1 MKQLWRDG
9 NDVEL
14 LINGDAFFPRV
25 FDAIKAAKHEV
36 ILETFIFNID
46 EVGKALQQV
55 LVETAKRGVRVEV
68 TVDDYGSAD
77 LTKDFVAEMAE
88 VGVHLHVFDPTPRL
102 LGVRMNL
109 FRRLHRKIVL
119 IDGELAF
126 VGGINFVSDHLIGYG
141 PKAKQDY
148 ALQVRGPVV
157 DDVRAACQK
166 LLARASSGKVAELR
180 KADIQPQGEAK
191 ALFALR
197 DNFRHKRDIER
208 LYIQA
213 FHMAKERI
221 VVANAYF
228 FPGYRILR
236 SLRKAAGRGVKVT
249 LILQGRPDMPWV
261 TACSRLLYNYLLRDG
276 VVIHEYHQRPLHGKV
291 AVVDD
296 QLTTVG
302 SSNLDPLS
310 LSLNLEANLFVQDER
325 LNQQLFEHLQQL
337 ATDHS
342 QPVDTRV
349 ALGGNWWRLLLAFIG
364 FHFARRFPRIAGWFP
379 AHTPRLETLSD
390 NLHVHIGNARKGPVE
405 NEKDEAVN
413 KQVDDLKEPS

>member
-1 MKQLWRDG
+1 MKQVWRDG
-9 NDVEL
+9 NQVEL
-14 LINGDAFFPRV
+14 LINGDEFFPRV
-25 FDAIKAAKHEV
+25 FNAMKAAKHEV
-36 ILETFIFNID
+36 VLETFIFNID
-46 EVGKALQQV
+46 EVGKTLQEV
-55 LVETAKRGVRVEV
+55 LVETAQRGVRIEV

-77 LTKDFVAEMAE
+77 LTKEFVARMAE
-88 VGVHLHVFDPTPRL
+88 AGVHLHVFDPTPRL

-157 DDVRAACQK
+157 GDIRAACQK
-166 LLARASSGKVAELR
+166 LLTKASSGAVRELIEVELQ
-180 KADIQPQGEAK
+180 AQGEAR

-213 FHMAKERI
+213 FHAAKVRI
-221 VVANAYF
+221 WVANAYF

-236 SLRKAAGRGVKVT
+236 SLRRAARRGVQVT

-261 TACSRLLYNYLLRDG
+261 TTCSRMLYNYLLRDG
-276 VVIHEYHQRPLHGKV
+276 VVIQEYHQRPLHGKV
-291 AVVDD
+291 AIVDD
-296 QLTTVG
+296 EWTTVG

-310 LSLNLEANLFVQDER
+310 LSLNLEANVFVQDR
-325 LNQQLFEHLQQL
+325 TLNQQLYEHLQKL
-337 ATDHS
+337 AS
-342 QPVDTRV
+342 EYSRPVDAKV
-349 ALGGNWWRLLLAFIG
+349 ALGGNWWRLLLAFVG
-364 FHFARRFPRIAGWFP
+364 FHLARRFPRIAGWLP
-379 AHTPRLETLSD
+379 AHSPRIETLSD
-390 NLHVHIGNARKGPVE
+390 NLHVHLGDKHKEEVVE
-405 NEKDEAVN
+405 

>member
-1 MKQLWRDG
+1 MKQMWRDG
-9 NDVEL
+9 NQIDL
-14 LINGDAFFPRV
+14 LINGDEFFPRV

-46 EVGKALQQV
+46 EVGKTLQAV
-55 LVETAKRGVRVEV
+55 LVETAKRGVRIEV

-77 LTKDFVAEMAE
+77 LTKEFVAEMAE
-88 VGVHLHVFDPTPRL
+88 AGVHLHVFDPTPRM

-148 ALQVRGPVV
+148 AVQVRGPVV
-157 DDVRAACQK
+157 GDIRAACQK
-166 LLARASSGKVAELR
+166 LLTRASSGNVTELA
-180 KADIQPQGEAK
+180 KADLQPEGDAK

-208 LYIQA
+208 LYIRA
-213 FHMAKERI
+213 FHSAKDRI
-221 VVANAYF
+221 WVANAYF

-236 SLRKAAGRGVKVT
+236 SLRKAAQRGVQVT

-291 AVVDD
+291 AIVDD
-296 QLTTVG
+296 EWTTVG

-310 LSLNLEANLFVQDER
+310 LSLNLEANVFVQDQA
-325 LNQQLFEHLQQL
+325 LNRQLYEHLQEL
-337 ATDHS
+337 AHEYS
-342 QPVDTRV
+342 QRVDAKV

-379 AHTPRLETLSD
+379 AHTPRLETLSN
-390 NLHVHIGNARKGPVE
+390 NLHAHLGDGQQE
-405 NEKDEAVN
+405 EAVD
-413 KQVDDLKEPS
+413 KQVDNLKEPS

>member
-1 MKQLWRDG
+1 MKQIWRDG
-9 NDVEL
+9 NQVEL
-14 LINGDAFFPRV
+14 LINGDEFFPRV
-25 FDAIKAAKHEV
+25 FDAIKAAKQEV
-36 ILETFIFNID
+36 VLETFIFNID
-46 EVGKALQQV
+46 EVGKTLQAL
-55 LVETAKRGVRVEV
+55 LVETARRGVRVEV

-77 LTKDFVAEMAE
+77 LTKDFVADMAE
-88 VGVHLHVFDPTPRL
+88 AGVHLHVFDPTPRL
-102 LGVRMNL
+102 LGVRMNM

-119 IDGELAF
+119 IDGDVAF

-157 DDVRAACQK
+157 DDIRVACQK
-166 LLARASSGKVAELR
+166 LLARASSGQVAELAR
-180 KADIQPQGEAK
+180 VDAQPQGDAR

-213 FHMAKERI
+213 FHLAKERI
-221 VVANAYF
+221 LVANAYF

-236 SLRKAAGRGVKVT
+236 SLRKAARRGVHVT

-291 AVVDD
+291 AIVDD
-296 QLTTVG
+296 RWTTVG

-310 LSLNLEANLFVQDER
+310 LSLNLEANLFVQDEA
-325 LNQQLFEHLQQL
+325 LNQQLYEHLQQL
-337 ATDHS
+337 ARDYS
-342 QPVDTRV
+342 QPVDAKV

-379 AHTPRLETLSD
+379 AHTPRLETLSA
-390 NLHVHIGNARKGPVE
+390 NLQAHIGNTHKE
-405 NEKDEAVN
+405 QAVD

>member
-1 MKQLWRDG
+1 MKQQWRDG
-9 NDVEL
+9 NQVEL
-14 LINGDAFFPRV
+14 LINGDEFFPRV
-25 FDAIKAAKHEV
+25 FDAINAAKREV

-46 EVGKALQQV
+46 EVGKTLQRV
-55 LVETAKRGVRVEV
+55 LIDAAKRGVRIEV

-77 LTKDFVAEMAE
+77 LTKDFVAEMAQA
-88 VGVHLHVFDPTPRL
+88 GVHLHVFDPTPRL
-102 LGVRMNL
+102 LGMRMNL

-157 DDVRAACQK
+157 EDIRAACQT
-166 LLARASSGKVAELR
+166 LLSRASSARVDELA
-180 KADIQPQGEAK
+180 KGNWDAQGTSQ

-208 LYIQA
+208 LYIRA
-213 FHMAKERI
+213 FHAAKERI
-221 VVANAYF
+221 WVANAYF

-236 SLRKAAGRGVKVT
+236 SLRKAAQRGVKVV

-261 TACSRLLYNYLLRDG
+261 TACSRMLYNYLLRDG
-276 VVIHEYHQRPLHGKV
+276 VMIHEYYQRPLHGKV
-291 AVVDD
+291 ALVDD
-296 QLTTVG
+296 EWTTVG

-310 LSLNLEANLFVQDER
+310 LSLNLEANIFIQDAA
-325 LNQQLFEHLQQL
+325 LNQQLYEHLQQL
-337 ATDHS
+337 VRDYS
-342 QPVDTRV
+342 EPVDAEV
-349 ALGGNWWRLLLAFIG
+349 ALGGNWWRLLLAFVG

-379 AHTPRLETLSD
+379 AHSPRLETLSA
-390 NLHVHIGNARKGPVE
+390 NLHAHFHSGDKEHAL
-405 NEKDEAVN
+405 D
-413 KQVDDLKEPS
+413 KQVDNFKRVDDIKEPS